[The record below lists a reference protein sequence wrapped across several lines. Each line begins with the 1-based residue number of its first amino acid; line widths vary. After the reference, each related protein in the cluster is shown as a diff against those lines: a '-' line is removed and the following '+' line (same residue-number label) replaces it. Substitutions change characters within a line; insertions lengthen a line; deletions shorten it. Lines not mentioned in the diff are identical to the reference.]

1 MRHAAAQGIGE
12 FARATESRIG
22 SPLAVMLDV
31 DGTVAP
37 IAPTPAGAILPPE
50 TRETLRRIVGLPATS
65 LTLVSGRSAADAAQ
79 LVQVDGAWIIGNH
92 GFELRNPDGRVE
104 VAESVLP
111 YRQAI
116 ADAARELETA
126 AKIPGALIENK
137 CWTVSYHYR
146 LVAPPDIPAL
156 LERAKQAATAQGLRL
171 TEGKKLVELRP
182 PVDIHK
188 GSATIEL
195 ASRLGA
201 LDRDGC
207 VIYAGDDRTD
217 EDAFRALRSRSP
229 RSITIHIKALPDER
243 LIPPTGAE
251 VTMESPAAL
260 REALD
265 WLVGHRAV
273 AMA

>member
-1 MRHAAAQGIGE
+1 VSEG
-12 FARATESRIG
+12 RIG

-37 IAPTPAGAILPPE
+37 IAPTPAGAIVPPQ
-50 TRETLRRIVGLPATS
+50 TREILRRIVRLPATT

-79 LVQVDGAWIIGNH
+79 LVQVEGAWIIGNH
-92 GFELRNPDGRVE
+92 GFELRNPDGSVD
-104 VAESVLP
+104 VADGVLP
-111 YRQAI
+111 FKQAV

-126 AKIPGALIENK
+126 PKIPGALIENK
-137 CWTVSYHYR
+137 GWTISYHYR

-156 LERAKQAATAQGLRL
+156 LQRAKEVASAQGLRL

-188 GSATIEL
+188 GTATIEL

-201 LDRDGC
+201 LERDGC

-217 EDAFRALRSRSP
+217 EDAFRALRSRS
-229 RSITIHIKALPDER
+229 RRAITIHIKALPDEH
-243 LIPPTGAE
+243 LVPPTLAE
-251 VTMESPAAL
+251 LTLESPEVL

-265 WLVGHRAV
+265 WLVGRRAV
-273 AMA
+273 ALV